1 MHLSWTQIRM
11 LMKCPKQYEHRYVN
25 GIIKPPGIALVRGS
39 ATHKSIE
46 LNMRNKLETGEL
58 LPRSDVEDI
67 ARDAVIDKI
76 EKDGLR
82 LIGDEKTIGK
92 KVVKGQLIDE
102 AVNLSDTHAV
112 ECAPLIAPVAVESEG
127 ELQTGIRPIRYRID
141 IETEK
146 GIKETKTGARTPP
159 KDRADLDDQ
168 LTMYSLVYYSRH
180 KKMPEDLSMDFLL
193 LPSTKLGYR
202 ALTQETSRT
211 RAQLESFLLR
221 VETAVKLLDSG
232 VFMPTDRSN
241 WWCSPKWCGYYE
253 DCPYV
258 KE

>member
-11 LMKCPKQYEHRYVN
+11 LMKCPKQYEHRYIN
-25 GIIKPPGIALVRGS
+25 GAIKPPGIALIRGS
-39 ATHKSIE
+39 ATHKGVE
-46 LNMRNKLETGEL
+46 LNMKNKLETGEL
-58 LPRSDVEDI
+58 LPLSVVQDA
-67 ARDAVIDKI
+67 ARDSVATKI
-76 EKDGLR
+76 ESEGIR
-82 LIGDEKTIGK
+82 LVGDEKTIGK
-92 KVVKGQLIDE
+92 KKIKGQLIDE
-102 AVNLSDTHAV
+102 SIGLSETHYV
-112 ECAPLIAPVAVESEG
+112 ECAPKIEPVAVESEG
-127 ELQTGIRPIRYRID
+127 ELKTGVRPIRYRID
-141 IETEK
+141 IVTEN

-159 KDRADLDDQ
+159 RDRADLDDQ
-168 LTMYSLVYYSRH
+168 LTMYSLVYYARH
-180 KKMPEDLSMDFLL
+180 GKMPEDLSMDFLL

-202 ALTQETSRT
+202 SLTQETTRT
-211 RAQLESFLLR
+211 KAQLESFLLR